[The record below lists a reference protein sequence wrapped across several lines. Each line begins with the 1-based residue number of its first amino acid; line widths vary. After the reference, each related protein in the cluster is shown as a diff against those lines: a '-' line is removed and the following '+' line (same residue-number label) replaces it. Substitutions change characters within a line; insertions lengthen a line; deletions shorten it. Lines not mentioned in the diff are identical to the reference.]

1 MNKIW
6 SGEHFLLAKSG
17 FHEKVWSH
25 EHTSTLFLSGAVFY
39 YDGTHF
45 TLSLLFYETKTCP

>member
-25 EHTSTLFLSGAVFY
+25 KHTSTWSPDNIDYCTQVKCSTLYIAFY
-39 YDGTHF
+39 QG
-45 TLSLLFYETKTCP
+45 EVK

>member
-17 FHEKVWSH
+17 FHEKVESH
-25 EHTSTLFLSGAVFY
+25 ELTYT
-39 YDGTHF
+39 TN
-45 TLSLLFYETKTCP
+45 LLMSFRAPIILADPICTTK